1 MQQNC
6 LVQLIKCLTREF
18 KDAVSLVDH
27 VLVKSF
33 DEMYFESDIMKT
45 SVTDHHANFAKF
57 SQNLPKERSILKTDF
72 SFAKNEQ
79 AGNGPSRRHI

>member
-27 VLVKSF
+27 LVLVKSF

-45 SVTDHHANFAKF
+45 SVTDHYANLQSF
-57 SQNLPKERSILKTDF
+57 LKTF
-72 SFAKNEQ
+72 PKKEVF
-79 AGNGPSRRHI
+79 